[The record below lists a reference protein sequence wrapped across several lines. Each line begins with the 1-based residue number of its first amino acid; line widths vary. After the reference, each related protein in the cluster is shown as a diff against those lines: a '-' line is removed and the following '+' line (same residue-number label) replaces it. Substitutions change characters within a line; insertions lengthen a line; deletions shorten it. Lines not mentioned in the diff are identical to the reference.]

1 MNASEAAKNA
11 LQSVLEAKEGES
23 IVIFCDEAKAE
34 IGEAFKKGAKALKLR
49 TKLVVLKTS
58 AEVFRTEIPKPLMK
72 YLTTQRP
79 DMYVN
84 ILTGTREETPFRIK
98 LIHLETQDHKTRLG
112 HCPGISLDMLTQG
125 ALAFTAKEHEQMQN
139 FAEALMEK
147 LNDAVKIEIKNPAG
161 TNISLSVKNRP
172 FFTDTRIDWKLM
184 KWMNLPTGEVIVT
197 PVENSLEGK
206 LVCDLAIGGIGPVN
220 APVTIKAK
228 QGKVDSVTSKN
239 AEVLR
244 SVQDALHVDAMAKV
258 VGEFAFGINPKARF
272 TQEFLEAE
280 KMRGTVHIAF
290 GANTDMPSGENNSTN
305 HMDFL
310 ISKPTVN
317 AITKKG
323 AVIRVLVD
331 GVFQEADPEE
341 EAVEEKLP
349 ISEFY
354 KVVDYTTIFKSDK
367 WWEAIVIFEAY
378 GKRQIGL
385 YLWQKRKDV
394 WKRKNKFGVRSIEE
408 WNKLKNAVDQLAT
421 KLATK

>member
-1 MNASEAAKNA
+1 MNANEAAKNA
-11 LQSVLEAKEGES
+11 LQCVLEAKEDES
-23 IVIFCDEAKAE
+23 IVIFCDDAKAE
-34 IGEAFKKGAKALKLR
+34 IGEAFKKGAKELKLC

-72 YLTTQRP
+72 HLTTQRP

-112 HCPGISLDMLTQG
+112 HCPGITLDMLTQG
-125 ALAFTAKEHEQMQN
+125 ALAFTAEEHQQMQN

-147 LNDAVKIEIKNPAG
+147 LKDAVKIEVKNPAG

-184 KWMNLPTGEVIVT
+184 KWMNLPTGEVIVA
-197 PVENSLEGK
+197 PVENSLDGK

-239 AEVLR
+239 VEVLK
-244 SVQDALHVDAMAKV
+244 SVQNALHIDDMAKV

-280 KMRGTVHIAF
+280 KMLGTVHIAF
-290 GANTDMPSGENNSTN
+290 GANTDMPSGENSSAN

-317 AITKKG
+317 AITEKG
-323 AVIRVLVD
+323 SVIRVLVD
-331 GVFQEADPEE
+331 GVFQEADPNKET
-341 EAVEEKLP
+341 AEEKLP

-385 YLWQKRKDV
+385 YLWQKRKDT
-394 WKRKNKFGVRSIEE
+394 WKRKNKFGVRTLDE

-421 KLATK
+421 KLAIK